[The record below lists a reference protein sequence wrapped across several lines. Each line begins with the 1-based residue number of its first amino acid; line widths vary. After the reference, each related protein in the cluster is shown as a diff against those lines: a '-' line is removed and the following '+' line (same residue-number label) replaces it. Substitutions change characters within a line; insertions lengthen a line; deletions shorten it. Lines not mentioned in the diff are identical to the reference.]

1 LLSGLVNLVD
11 VKGQQIYRTGLI
23 ALPHDWAEF
32 QPSYKGA
39 GWTAILVSREGRLPV
54 VYRGR
59 EVAIRTAS
67 WFAAQRALDLIDA
80 CHELFTGDTPDFRIR
95 PIAHTATEPHWISAN
110 QRRELHKRIMSTSD
124 FPLAC
129 AIAARASR
137 RRQWIYAA
145 AQYHFSR
152 ATYAVHS
159 MDIEPF
165 RSPHL
170 AVSRFP
176 NDHVMFAHAI
186 VAAYSVIENLGL
198 EIRASANNPSRIG
211 GNWNPVVLQDLEG
224 RLKAAGVDLRE
235 TLLWVARGPKRK
247 IEKSRSVIALR
258 PAQWAGSFVRD
269 VEVPVTEA
277 IAYSDWLRDRVAT
290 HSVKDLTTV
299 LSPYDVTNVQHL
311 ARRLFLES
319 LSYWKTV

>member
-1 LLSGLVNLVD
+1 
-11 VKGQQIYRTGLI
+11 VKATRTYRTGLI
-23 ALPHDWAEF
+23 TLGGEPLQAKP
-32 QPSYKGA
+32 PYKGA
-39 GWTAILVSREGRLPV
+39 GWTAILVRQERRPPV

-59 EVAIRTAS
+59 EIAIRASS

-80 CHELFTGDTPDFRIR
+80 CHELVTGDTPDFRIR
-95 PIAHTATEPHWISAN
+95 PIAHSSTEPDWITPT
-110 QRRELHKRIMSTSD
+110 QREEVNRRMMSTAD

-129 AIAARASR
+129 AMAAKVSR
-137 RRQWIYAA
+137 RHRWIYAA

-198 EIRASANNPSRIG
+198 EIRASVNTPSRIG
-211 GNWNPVVLQDLEG
+211 GNWNPVVLQDLES

-247 IEKSRSVIALR
+247 IETSRSVTALR

-269 VEVPVTEA
+269 VEVLVTEA
-277 IAYSDWLRDRVAT
+277 IAYSDWLRDRVAA
-290 HSVKDLTTV
+290 HNVKHLTTV

-311 ARRLFLES
+311 ARRLLLDS
-319 LSYWKTV
+319 LGYWKAWQ